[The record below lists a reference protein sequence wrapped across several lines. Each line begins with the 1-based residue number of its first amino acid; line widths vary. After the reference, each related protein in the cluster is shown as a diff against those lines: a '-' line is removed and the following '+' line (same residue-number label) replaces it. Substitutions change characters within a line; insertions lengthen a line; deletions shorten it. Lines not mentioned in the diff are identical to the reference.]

1 MLEKSVPFRNILAY
15 KPNSHKLFNHA
26 NVKATLGIKILNQR
40 GELIRG
46 NASPVSYTF
55 ENKVTL
61 LGKQGS
67 INILGWGN
75 NNGNY
80 YTARIYHYEVWYKEK
95 KLYSVAVNIKD
106 KPSTKSDITN
116 TTNIPDNQVY
126 ESESVDEMP
135 EFPYNG
141 TTGLVEYLNKNRK
154 YPAIANVFIIL

>member
-1 MLEKSVPFRNILAY
+1 MEKSVPFRNILAY

-80 YTARIYHYEVWYKEK
+80 YTAGIYHYEVWYKEK